1 MPSFSLAQ
9 ISGPPK
15 VPRLREPN
23 GLSRTVKACATLFTS
38 FIWAPIMSWFTK
50 KAPKALIIGMHL
62 TRDEVQILIQAC
74 QELEGSM
81 TRQKEEMEAFTKTKG
96 SDHARRAM
104 KSILERHH
112 RIYDRLDNLTLRLRN
127 NHSKG
132 SFRVELEELARIMAR
147 QRSLWAEHSGR
158 LDLGWKVVSERYWP
172 LIADSYAILFD
183 ILSSFK
189 QILNSSLLDDALW
202 SDEAMKRNRRI
213 CPKSLKSALKGSS
226 LGKPKSKDK
235 HVVFEETYHSRIFSQ
250 KDAPKEVSEAHANAE
265 WQEYGRGTDFVGKL
279 ASDGKRSAKHY
290 QTRVHKKKIDTRV
303 AVPYRGSIRRAE
315 ISDRE
320 KRQEE
325 QRREIRPVFERPK
338 VETGRRMTG
347 TRMFSDNLQETRMFV
362 PL

>member
-15 VPRLREPN
+15 VPRMREPN
-23 GLSRTVKACATLFTS
+23 TLSRTVKACATLFTS
-38 FIWAPIMSWFTK
+38 FIWAPMMSWFTK

-81 TRQKEEMEAFTKTKG
+81 TRQKEEMEALQKIKG

-104 KSILERHH
+104 KTILGRHR
-112 RIYDRLDNLTLRLRN
+112 RIYDRLDNLTIRLRN
-127 NHSKG
+127 NHSEG
-132 SFRVELEELARIMAR
+132 SFRLELEELARIMAR
-147 QRSLWAEHSGR
+147 QRLLWDEHSAR
-158 LDLGWKVVSERYWP
+158 LELSWKVVSERYWP
-172 LIADSYAILFD
+172 LIADSYAILFE

-189 QILNSSLLDDALW
+189 QTLNSSWLNDALW
-202 SDEAMKRNRRI
+202 SNEAMKRNRCI
-213 CPKSLKSALKGSS
+213 CHKSLKSALKGSS
-226 LGKPKSKDK
+226 LSKPKSKDK
-235 HVVFEETYHSRIFSQ
+235 HVVFEETYHSRMFSQ

-265 WQEYGRGTDFVGKL
+265 WHGYGRGTDFEGKL
-279 ASDGKRSAKHY
+279 ASDGKHSAKHH
-290 QTRVHKKKIDTRV
+290 QTRVHKKKTDMRI
-303 AVPYRGSIRRAE
+303 AVPHRGSIRSAE

-320 KRQEE
+320 KRQEA
-325 QRREIRPVFERPK
+325 QRREMQPVFERSK

-347 TRMFSDNLQETRMFV
+347 TRMFFDNLQETRMFV